1 MVEKCKLSL
10 LSLDAGGLGA
20 NPVHPPDGILG
31 QVL

>member
-20 NPVHPPDGILG
+20 NPVHPPDG